1 MNGTHVQITSAA
13 KTYGKVRALDKATVN
28 FERGGQYAVM
38 GASGSGKSTLLY
50 LIGGLDRADEGSVV
64 VDGKNLGDL
73 NDEALASYRGSEVG
87 FVFQFHFLLN
97 SLSCLDNILLPAKI
111 AGRSLKEVR
120 THVLG
125 LAEKL
130 GVSNLL
136 EKFPYQLSGGEQQ
149 RINIIRAL
157 SLKPKLLLCDE
168 PTGNLD
174 SHNTELVVDLLSQLA
189 KEQHSTL
196 VVVTHDQ
203 NVAARFSHQVRM
215 RDGSIIPN

>member
-1 MNGTHVQITSAA
+1 MSNNHIEISAA
-13 KTYGKVRALDKATVN
+13 AKRYGKVRALDSATVS

-50 LIGGLDRADEGSVV
+50 LIGGLDRADEGKVI
-64 VDGKNLGDL
+64 VDGKDLGTL
-73 NDEALASYRGSEVG
+73 NDEALANYRGTDVG

-97 SLSCLDNILLPAKI
+97 SLSCLDNVLLPAKI
-111 AGRSLKEVR
+111 AGKSLKPVR
-120 THVLG
+120 EHVQS
-125 LAEKL
+125 LADKL

-136 EKFPYQLSGGEQQ
+136 EKYPYQLSGGEQQ

-157 SLKPKLLLCDE
+157 SLRPKLLLCDE

-174 SHNTELVVDLLSQLA
+174 SRNTEIVVDLISKLA
-189 KEQHSTL
+189 SEQNSTL

-203 NVAARFSHQVRM
+203 NVAARFVHQVRM
-215 RDGSIIPN
+215 RDGQILQ